1 MKLSISNLAWG
12 MSSLREIAPQLKALG
27 INGIEIAP
35 TVLWPDLAKVSVKE
49 VAEVRE
55 FLNSEGLTVSGIQS
69 LLFGHPE
76 YQLFDPSTW
85 PKMLEH
91 LNMVIKIGGALGADV
106 AVFGSPKNRI
116 KGPLSN
122 DEANEQAKEFLNQL
136 VDVLDENKI
145 VLTLEP
151 NAPDYGADFLVNYEE
166 AVRLSTLIDSIN
178 IAPQIDT
185 GCLWM
190 VGIDPLDAFINFT
203 PYHIHLS
210 TPNLGA
216 VPGNYNFKDLVEFAK
231 VSSYQ
236 GWLVIEMLKDHV
248 DNFEGA
254 IASATWLAGLAKMDS
269 KNG

>member
-12 MSSLREIAPQLKALG
+12 RSSLREIAPQLKALG

-35 TVLWPDLAKVSVKE
+35 TALWPDLAKVTVKE

-55 FLNSEGLTVSGIQS
+55 YLDSEGLTVSGIQS

-76 YQLFDPSTW
+76 YQMFDSSTW

-91 LNMVIKIGGALGADV
+91 LNMVIKIGGILGADV

-116 KGPLSN
+116 KGSLSS
-122 DEANEQAKEFLNQL
+122 DEANQQAKVFLSQL
-136 VDVLDENKI
+136 VDALDENKI

-166 AVRLSTLIDSIN
+166 VVRLSTLIDSTN

-190 VGIDPLDAFINFT
+190 VGVDPLDAFIDFT
-203 PYHIHLS
+203 PHHIHLS

-216 VPGNYNFKDLVEFAK
+216 VPGNYNFEDLVEFAK
-231 VSSYQ
+231 ASSYQ
-236 GWLVIEMLKDHV
+236 GWLVIEMLKDNI

-254 IASATWLAGLAKMDS
+254 IESATWLAGLAKMDS
-269 KNG
+269 YNG